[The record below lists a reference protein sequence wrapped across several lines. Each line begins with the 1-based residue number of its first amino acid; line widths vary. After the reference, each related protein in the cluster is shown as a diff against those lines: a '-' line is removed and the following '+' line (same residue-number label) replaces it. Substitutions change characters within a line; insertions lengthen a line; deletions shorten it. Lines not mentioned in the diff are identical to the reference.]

1 MFYEKPFIEIR
12 VYRISVQQEG
22 KAQMSEETNVMKV
35 DSEKIKEVLRHH
47 NELTQQLHYQIIDI
61 QKRGC

>member
-1 MFYEKPFIEIR
+1 
-12 VYRISVQQEG
+12 
-22 KAQMSEETNVMKV
+22 MSEETNVMKV

-61 QKRGC
+61 QKKIEEVKKQSIEVAAYHVC

>member
-22 KAQMSEETNVMKV
+22 KDQMSEETNVMKV

-47 NELTQQLHYQIIDI
+47 NELTKQLH
-61 QKRGC
+61 